1 VTVKPHDPAKGVPLK
16 RVLAPI
22 FATRFGAWTAI
33 HVGSRVD
40 PFLMRATKGRV
51 RIAITA
57 PTVLLRHTGRRSGT
71 VFTTPL
77 LYFTDAN
84 NVILVG
90 SNGGSTRH
98 TQWYRNLLAH
108 PDVELSCD
116 GAFDPYRAHEAEGE
130 ERARLWKLANELY
143 PGYDTYQERAG
154 NRRIPVLVLRPR

>member
-1 VTVKPHDPAKGVPLK
+1 MTVKPFDPKRGVPLK
-16 RVLAPI
+16 RILAPI

-51 RIAITA
+51 RIAVTA
-57 PTVLLRHTGRRSGT
+57 PTVLLRHTGRKTGK

-77 LYFTDAN
+77 LYFTDGA

-90 SNGGSTRH
+90 SNGGATFH

-108 PDVELSCD
+108 PHCELSCD
-116 GAFDPYRAHEAEGE
+116 GNFEPYRAHEADGD
-130 ERARLWKLANELY
+130 ERVRLWTLANELY
-143 PGYDTYQERAG
+143 PGYDTYQSRAAG
-154 NRRIPVLVLRPR
+154 RRIPVLVLEPR